1 MDKDRLII
9 VIYVNIAPIDS
20 AYVSE
25 YLYKIAKA
33 TMFDESIVRL
43 VIPVREGETR
53 VECINPQFITED
65 KYKEVEETV
74 EKLKEKLKDE
84 DLFR

>member
-53 VECINPQFITED
+53 VECINPQLITED

>member
-1 MDKDRLII
+1 MDKDKLII

-25 YLYKIAKA
+25 LLFKIAKA

-53 VECINPQFITED
+53 VECINPQLITED
-65 KYKEVEETV
+65 KYKEVEETI

-84 DLFR
+84 NLLG

>member
-1 MDKDRLII
+1 MDKDKLMI
-9 VIYVNIAPIDS
+9 VFYVNIAPIDS

-25 YLYKIAKA
+25 YLFKFARA

-53 VECINPQFITED
+53 VECINPQLITED
-65 KYKEVEETV
+65 KYKEVEEAI
-74 EKLKEKLKDE
+74 EKIKEKLKDE
-84 DLFR
+84 NLLG

>member
-1 MDKDRLII
+1 MDKDKLII

-25 YLYKIAKA
+25 YLYKFGKA

-43 VIPVREGETR
+43 VIPIREGETR
-53 VECINPQFITED
+53 VECINPQLITDD

-84 DLFR
+84 NLFG

>member
-1 MDKDRLII
+1 MDKDKLLI

-25 YLYKIAKA
+25 CLHEIAKA

-53 VECINPQFITED
+53 VECINPKLLNED
-65 KYKEVEETV
+65 AYKEVEETV

-84 DLFR
+84 NLLR